1 MNENNKTE
9 SELILQSNN
18 KIINS
23 YYQSKIDLDSNSYSE
38 DENSI
43 SYSSFKDQNKEDIYN
58 SIKVFCK
65 FRPNLNL
72 NHGNSFIEYI
82 SNKEILINSSY
93 SQGNYSVLYKFDGV
107 FKHTD
112 NQEYIFKS
120 SCIDI
125 LESVLDGHNGSII
138 AYGQTGS
145 GKTYTMTGG
154 ISIEEGIIQQ
164 SLKYIF
170 NKIKN
175 ESIVKISIA
184 EIYNEKVND
193 LIDLS
198 NINLL
203 IKKDLSNSIIIDNLS
218 EYQVKNYDEVYEY
231 IKKISKNRKT
241 TSTILNDQSS
251 RSHCLIIFNIIQ
263 ENTFSKL
270 IFVDLAGS
278 ERIGKSGIK
287 ELNIEETKNINKSLS
302 NLGLVIN
309 CLSNKEC
316 NYIPYRDS
324 KLTRILSDSIGGN
337 SKTNIILTCSMDSS
351 NELETVSTLRFGIR
365 AKEVKNN
372 CVINYNSY
380 KKDEDSL
387 YRTIELLKLRI
398 NDKDK
403 LIKDLKTK
411 LNHKNKQNEETE
423 VSSIFKLNKMN
434 IQPIKSNTIVNLQYL
449 ALKCINQTQFE
460 ILSKD
465 NYDYSLYNI
474 KVKSNI
480 KEFRLYFMDE
490 VEYKNYMKA
499 NLSTINNFNYS
510 NDIAYS
516 FKRNEKVYD
525 FLLKTIHKKFSKF
538 YNQTNNVQIKNE
550 KITKIEKSIELSIIN
565 NENLYKKVEE
575 YKKDLFLK
583 EKTNFEKEKKVIF
596 SILNEKTLKIEE
608 LKMKLNEKENYLNN
622 KYEN

>member
-480 KEFRLYFMDE
+480 KELGLYFMDE